1 MACDTPIDAVIAAN
15 FRKWAAFEELE
26 AKITELWGHLNAATY
41 RFLVLVAEL
50 DRAKAYERHG
60 LINAAQWLNWQCGI
74 GPVAAREKVRVAR
87 ALEQLPEI
95 SDAFEKGEISY
106 SKVRAM
112 TRVATPA
119 NESVLVHVAR
129 YGTAAHVEK
138 LVRKYHW
145 TQRRDAGRL
154 ARLQHAHRQVHYFY
168 DENGELILNAR
179 LPPEIGAIVRKAIET
194 AVDAL
199 REPDEPANAPGY
211 VAAETAEH
219 EAPTAG
225 ARRADALGHLAEQY
239 LARRGQDTGA
249 SSADRLQVVVHIDHA
264 LLSDASVVADDEPH
278 CCELDDGPALSIDTA
293 RRLACEATIVGLLE
307 GADGE
312 PLDIGRKSR
321 SIPAAISR
329 ALKARDGGCRFPGCD
344 RTRYTEGHH
353 VVHWASGGET
363 TLSNL
368 VTLCGFH
375 HRLVH
380 EGGYG
385 LKTTDDGVF
394 VFTRPDGRRV
404 ENNGSICFRGNK
416 LRSQPGADTAF
427 EESPH
432 ICSLNGAMG
441 LTITPKTAKCQW
453 HGERMDYSMAIESMQ
468 FLENKAIGHA
478 NPS

>member
-1 MACDTPIDAVIAAN
+1 MACADSLDPAAN
-15 FRKWAAFEELE
+15 LRRWAGWEELE

-41 RFLVLVAEL
+41 RFLMLVAEF
-50 DRAKAYERHG
+50 DREQAYERHG
-60 LINAAQWLNWQCGI
+60 LINAAQWLNWQCGV

-112 TRVATPA
+112 TRVATPT

-145 TQRRDAGRL
+145 TQRRDAGKL
-154 ARLQHAHRQVHYFY
+154 ARVQHAQRQVNYFY

-179 LPPEIGAIVRKAIET
+179 LPPELGAIVRKAIET

-199 REPDEPANAPGY
+199 REPNEPTESRGY
-211 VAAETAEH
+211 VPAETDTDEI
-219 EAPTAG
+219 PTAG
-225 ARRADALGHLAEQY
+225 ARRADAFRHLCASY
-239 LARRGQDTGA
+239 LERRGEDTGA
-249 SSADRLQVVVHIDHA
+249 GSSADRYQVVVHVDHA
-264 LLSDASVVADDEPH
+264 ILSDASPTIDDEPH
-278 CCELDDGPALSIDTA
+278 CCELDDGPAIAVDMA
-293 RRLACEATIVGLLE
+293 RRLACDATVVRLIE
-307 GADGE
+307 DADGE

-321 SIPAAISR
+321 SIPAALSR
-329 ALKARDGGCRFPGCD
+329 ALRARDGGCRFPGCD

-353 VVHWASGGET
+353 IKHWADGGET
-363 TLSNL
+363 KLSNL

-375 HRLVH
+375 HTLVH

-385 LKTTDDGVF
+385 LKTTDDGIF

-404 ENNGSICFRGNK
+404 EDNGAICFRGNIS
-416 LRSQPGADTAF
+416 RSKPEANKGF
-427 EESPH
+427 EETLRVYM
-432 ICSLNGAMG
+432 LNREAA
-441 LTITPKTAKCQW
+441 LVITPETAQCQW
-453 HGERMDYSMAIESMQ
+453 HGESMDYSTAIEAMQ
-468 FLENKAIGHA
+468 FLEERNAR
-478 NPS
+478 P